1 MALDFYFC
9 CPGPP
14 IKPPEGPKALVHRP
28 RWGSGSPGPDHLSRD
43 GAGSEVVPVATV
55 DRAEACHRRA
65 EQCEQAASRVSDER
79 IRAVY
84 QDMPD
89 SGERWRSKRRRST
102 TCSWKGVTR
111 C

>member
-1 MALDFYFC
+1 MALDFIFAAQGL
-9 CPGPP
+9 PSSL
-14 IKPPEGPKALVHRP
+14 PKARRL
-28 RWGSGSPGPDHLSRD
+28 WCTGPGGEVAGRGRNHLSRD